1 MTAIYWA
8 NQVPETNSGSSIN
21 RVNTANDAFID
32 PGYSDADVGH
42 DLGGAA
48 HPISLGNISEC
59 WFSFTMGN
67 VNANASEGSTV
78 TIADLRTSGGQGIV
92 RIQNTSGPTRKFEY
106 WNGSAWTS
114 IGTLT
119 NTSTLSG
126 RRFDIYCKIHGS
138 SGEFSIY
145 VDYVLQFT
153 LSGNTDFFSATIDGF
168 QINGWGQFNSR
179 VVSNIIIATTDTRK
193 MYVKTF
199 DPTGNSATN
208 TGWTGGF
215 GNVNE
220 NNTNLTTT
228 DADSAVSS
236 AGGQNMSY
244 THASGGNFLTDGN
257 ILGVSVAARAKNDGS
272 SADFDLLIRSG
283 GANYTAAHAR
293 TITSSFASGFYAKWT
308 TDPAT
313 GVAWTASGVDAAEF
327 GMQSKNAGV
336 SSISS
341 LVMSVLIED
350 NFTQPWESAYPSSNG
365 LGVSVVHANTTA
377 AGYQDVTDAAMVAA
391 GCAPKA
397 VIILTQGLAAGG
409 VVGISQLAVWMA
421 WNGPRADLT
430 GKFGHRIS
438 AVDASNSSSTSRG
451 YTTRRLREWNTVN
464 GGQIILV
471 TGQESI
477 FAKFIKGGVRIQ
489 HLVSTSGRDF
499 TYIFLWG
506 DDYDVYGGFTA
517 LGTGTSAIAVT
528 GLGFQPEALIG
539 FCSNNLTQGNQTTQ
553 HHSLGM
559 AADDGGGLR
568 QRAHLRTSVSGV
580 AAGPQPIQEIVDT
593 MIGGLLGT
601 GGTLTWGLTLNSL
614 DSDGFTVTPSASTS
628 SSSFNWLA
636 IRHTGT
642 KRFGVMDLS
651 TPTSTG
657 AHAHTGLGFTPQ
669 AGIGTICSVEA
680 LNTIENDTE
689 KASSMAT
696 FAFGPDLTQTA
707 NAISEN
713 AASDPSACKSYT
725 DTTNGIRL
733 GTNDSLVAAVVGA
746 VTDLNSD
753 GMTATYSAVLG
764 TAKLGFMLAWEGVT
778 QDSNSEHSNSHTND
792 PPPETSNSLDSNSNS
807 NDPVG
812 GLRAG
817 MIFVVM

>member
-1 MTAIYWA
+1 MTAIFWA

-21 RVNTANDAFID
+21 RASSANDGYVD

-42 DLGGAA
+42 DLGGAG

-59 WFSFTMGN
+59 WFTFTMGN
-67 VNANASEGSTV
+67 INANASEGSTV
-78 TIADLRTSGGQGIV
+78 TICDLRTSGGQGIV
-92 RIQNTSGPTRKFEY
+92 RLQNTSGPTRTFQY
-106 WNGSAWTS
+106 WNGSAWTN
-114 IGTLT
+114 IGTLS
-119 NTSTLSG
+119 NSSTMSG
-126 RRFDIYCKIHGS
+126 RRIDIYCKIHGS

-145 VDYVLQFT
+145 VDFVLQQSLT
-153 LSGNTDFFSATIDGF
+153 GNTDFFSATIDGF

-179 VVSNIIIATTDTRK
+179 VVYNIIVATTDTRK
-193 MYVKTF
+193 MNVKTF
-199 DPTGNSATN
+199 DPTGDSATN

-228 DADSAVSS
+228 DADSSVSS
-236 AGGQNMSY
+236 AGGQDMSF

-272 SADFDLLIRSG
+272 SADFDMLIRSG
-283 GANYTAAHAR
+283 GANYTAAHGR

-341 LVMSVLIED
+341 IVMSVLIED
-350 NFTQPWESAYPSSNG
+350 DFTQPWESAYPTSNG

-377 AGYQDVTDAAMVAA
+377 AGYQDITDAAMLAA

-397 VIILTQGLAAGG
+397 VIILTQGAAPGG
-409 VVGISQLAVWMA
+409 VVGIAQLDVWMA
-421 WNGPRADLT
+421 WNGPRADLA

-438 AVDASNSSSTSRG
+438 ATDASNSSSTSRG

-464 GGQIILV
+464 GGQIINV
-471 TGQESI
+471 SGQESI
-477 FAKFIKGGVRIQ
+477 FAKFIEGGVRVQ
-489 HLVSTSGRDF
+489 HITSTSGRDF
-499 TYIFLWG
+499 TYIFIWG
-506 DDYDVYGGFTA
+506 DDYDLYGGFTA

-539 FCSNNLTQGNQTTQ
+539 FCSNGLTQGSQTTQ
-553 HHSLGM
+553 YHSFGL
-559 AADDGGGLR
+559 AADDGGGLV

-580 AAGPQPIQEIVDT
+580 TAGPQPIQEIVDT
-593 MIGGLLGT
+593 MIGGLIGT

-614 DSDGFTVTPSASTS
+614 DADGFTVTPSASTV
-628 SSSFNWLA
+628 SSSFNWIA
-636 IRHTGT
+636 IRHTGG
-642 KRFGVMDLS
+642 KRFGILDLS
-651 TPTSTG
+651 TPTTTG
-657 AHAHTGLGFTPQ
+657 SHGHTGLGFPML
-669 AGIGTICSVEA
+669 AGIGTLCSVEA

-689 KASSMAT
+689 KASSMQM
-696 FAFGPDLTQTA
+696 FAVGPDLTQTA

-713 AASDPSACKSYT
+713 AASDPSACKLYT

-733 GTNDSLVAAVVGA
+733 GTNDNLVAAVVA
-746 VTDLNSD
+746 EITSLDSD
-753 GMTATYSAVLG
+753 GMTANYTAVLG
-764 TAKLGFMLAWEGVT
+764 TAKLGFMLAWEGVAE
-778 QDSNSEHSNSHTND
+778 D
-792 PPPETSNSLDSNSNS
+792 SNSLDSNSHS

-812 GLRAG
+812 GGLRAG
-817 MIFVVM
+817 FINVVM